1 MRKTLCH
8 LIISLILFSCLP
20 NVAPAA
26 VAHPTR
32 EEWLEVWLTH
42 KIKKMVD
49 PMEPRVTFLVNVLP
63 STKEIII
70 TYMPAQGGRFTDPES
85 VGGII
90 RIPAEKTLKAYP
102 WTRNYQLTIKYI
114 EPF

>member
-1 MRKTLCH
+1 MKKTLFH
-8 LIISLILFSCLP
+8 LVIAVLLFSSLTGL
-20 NVAPAA
+20 AQAA
-26 VAHPTR
+26 VTHPTR

-42 KIKKMVD
+42 KIQKMVD
-49 PMEPRVTFLVNVLP
+49 PMEPRVTFLVNVLS

-90 RIPAEKTLKAYP
+90 RIPAEKTLKDYP
-102 WTRNYQLTIKYI
+102 WARNYQLTIKYI